1 MPWYVKTRLRLDI
14 ATNESSNERLPIESP
29 ARATAAA
36 LVPWYVRQA
45 QKERSESAPK
55 AVCALLPPEALLLS
69 NACRLHTRGCLS
81 QQPLALVHLG
91 LCTAV
96 VVSIVRSS
104 LTTTRVT
111 RYARYVCHMR
121 CVARFQQHVGK
132 LRPGHTQ
139 RRPPERSAG
148 MGEMRGD
155 PGGSPGRLGYWEY
168 GRGIWGTMRI
178 HVGRSAAHVSS
189 STSWE
194 S

>member
-1 MPWYVKTRLRLDI
+1 MCLATEGLKMPWYVKTRLRLDI

-104 LTTTRVT
+104 LTT
-111 RYARYVCHMR
+111 
-121 CVARFQQHVGK
+121 
-132 LRPGHTQ
+132 LRGSESCDRSK
-139 RRPPERSAG
+139 RRPPERSAA

-178 HVGRSAAHVSS
+178 HVGRSAAHV
-189 STSWE
+189 
-194 S
+194 

>member
-1 MPWYVKTRLRLDI
+1 MPWYVKTRSCRLDI

-111 RYARYVCHMR
+111 RYARYVCHVR
-121 CVARFQQHVGK
+121 CGSLSAACRKVANGQSGV
-132 LRPGHTQ
+132 LLT
-139 RRPPERSAG
+139 ERSAA

-168 GRGIWGTMRI
+168 GRGKWGTMRI
-178 HVGRSAAHVSS
+178 HVGRSAAHV
-189 STSWE
+189 
-194 S
+194 